1 MLPVHTNGTF
11 PFYQIGITAYGI
23 GCARPN
29 VPGMYTNLREFTNWI
44 DEKLKLKK

>member
-11 PFYQIGITAYGI
+11 PFYQFGIVAYGI

-29 VPGMYTNLREFTNWI
+29 VPGMYTNVQQFMFWI
-44 DEKLKLKK
+44 AEKLKIKK